1 MADMSNEPSPF
12 GGERVVYPC
21 EDCGRDVSVVVLMG
35 DATPAWTAGDIEFRC
50 HACAMR
56 KMDVRVQSLLSAGDA
71 VVELLAEDWDGA
83 DGLIGRAA
91 TLTAAWEQAKGA

>member
-1 MADMSNEPSPF
+1 MPDLQDLLDNLHDEWDI
-12 GGERVVYPC
+12 GLDGWVYKRGQPII
-21 EDCGRDVSVVVLMG
+21 EAWLKEH
-35 DATPAWTAGDIEFRC
+35 DAALEA
-50 HACAMR
+50 
-56 KMDVRVQSLLSAGDA
+56 RVQSLLSAGDA